1 MIEELKEVYGPKCSA
16 INVNGELQKINRPSR
31 QMKLCEAVHYSFNV
45 PIQVS
50 SDTIA
55 CPGARRNLGFDRDDK
70 RLAYT
75 ISMNTGIPLKSVKKS
90 IDSIPVMGEGIDH
103 LNVGVTT
110 VMEEWVPVDLFV
122 FYLAPRQVT
131 EMMCR
136 LARHGIRPHI
146 ADNSL
151 LSVCGSVITRSYLER
166 KATISFGCLESR
178 RDGGVE
184 DGEVIVGIPR
194 DMAPYVLDQ

>member
-1 MIEELKEVYGPKCSA
+1 VIEELKEVYGPKCSA

-31 QMKLCEAVHYSFNV
+31 QMKLCEAVNYSFNV
-45 PIQVS
+45 PIQVGR
-50 SDTIA
+50 DTIS
-55 CPGARRNLGFDRDDK
+55 CPGARRNMGFDRDDK
-70 RLAYT
+70 KLSYT
-75 ISMNTGIPLKSVKKS
+75 ISMNTGIPLKIVKKS
-90 IDSIPVMGEGIDH
+90 LDSVPVMDEGINH
-103 LNVGVTT
+103 LNVGVTH
-110 VMEEWVPVDLFV
+110 VMEEWISVDLFV

-151 LSVCGSVITRSYLER
+151 LSVCGSVITRSYRDR

-184 DGEVIVGIPR
+184 DGEVIVGIPAE
-194 DMAPYVLDQ
+194 MAHYVLDQ